1 MAIVKTP
8 TKWIPSAGTG
18 YVVNVGSNFLITNSG
33 NFLTTNS
40 GNFLVTTPI
49 KVVGKY
55 ATTWTKTNKITN
67 SWTNASITV
76 GAINNIA
83 DTSSNLLVDALGNFV
98 VDSGAS
104 SSKKKITTWTGS
116 GL

>member
-18 YVVNVGSNFLITNSG
+18 YVVNVGSNFLI
-33 NFLTTNS
+33 TNS

-98 VDSGAS
+98 VDNGES